1 MITYYIKKY
10 CFEYVSRHLFLKRRN
25 FSLCVHFW
33 NISFLVF
40 KVFEFDLKAFIISK
54 LSVKHRLHFLEFWL
68 YEFANVLIDQSILKL
83 VFFPFCLLMKSESF
97 VLALSLTKEL
107 LCVLHL
113 FLKVVEARPI

>member
-40 KVFEFDLKAFIISK
+40 KVFEFDLKAFMISK

-83 VFFPFCLLMKSESF
+83 AFFPFLSFDEIRKLCAGFVTYKRAFMCAPSLFKSCRS
-97 VLALSLTKEL
+97 
-107 LCVLHL
+107 
-113 FLKVVEARPI
+113 